1 MNTEL
6 IEQNVHRLLGAMT
19 GAATTAMV
27 AVGDQLGLYRALAD
41 GGPATQDELAA
52 RTGMAARYLREWLSQ
67 QAAAGFL
74 AYREGDGRY
83 VLPAEA
89 AAVLADEAS
98 PAFLAG
104 GATITRGWFAGI
116 DRLAEAF
123 RTGAG
128 IPWHEQDP
136 AVFEGTER
144 FFRPGYTASLTTEW
158 IPALPGV
165 ADRLAAGG
173 RVADVGCGHGVAAI
187 LLARAYPQASVHGYD
202 FHDRSIQVA
211 RQRADQAGLGDRI
224 RFEPLDATSYP
235 ADGFDLICLLDT
247 LHDLGDPAAALAHAR
262 KALAPDGAV
271 LVVEPN
277 AADDYAANLASPLAA
292 LNYAASTF
300 QCTPAALAQP
310 GGSRSAPRP
319 APQRY
324 ASWPTTPASAGSGRS
339 PRPRST
345 SSSNSGRSRGLA
357 APGDDRGSRPAPT
370 ASGPASRTAAHGPQ
384 ENDRDL
390 RPGCPSRGFH
400 SSSQWTSRKDGPGEL
415 PPMEE
420 RCFTRCHTRCTG
432 RNTALRPP
440 PSSGPRTRARARR
453 PPHWPP

>member
-52 RTGMAARYLREWLSQ
+52 RTGTAARYLREWLSQ

-74 AYREGDGRY
+74 AYRESDGRY
-83 VLPAEA
+83 VLLAEA

-123 RTGAG
+123 RTSAG

-158 IPALPGV
+158 VPALSGV
-165 ADRLAAGG
+165 ANGLAAGG

-211 RQRADQAGLGDRI
+211 RQQADQAGLGGRI

-277 AADDYAANLASPLAA
+277 AADDYAANLTSPLAA
-292 LNYAASTF
+292 LSYAASTF

-310 GGSRSAPRP
+310 GGVALGAQAGP
-319 APQRY
+319 AAVRQL
-324 ASWPTTPASAGSGRS
+324 AATPASAGSGRS
-339 PRPRST
+339 LRPRST
-345 SSSNSGRSRGLA
+345 SSSSSGHNRAPAAHEPGGKSPPCHPAAYARLSEPRPVRSSPLRVPDFEVSGRFEGA
-357 APGDDRGSRPAPT
+357 ARCHAQTADSGQGSRP
-370 ASGPASRTAAHGPQ
+370 
-384 ENDRDL
+384 
-390 RPGCPSRGFH
+390 
-400 SSSQWTSRKDGPGEL
+400 
-415 PPMEE
+415 
-420 RCFTRCHTRCTG
+420 G
-432 RNTALRPP
+432 R
-440 PSSGPRTRARARR
+440 
-453 PPHWPP
+453 

>member
-1 MNTEL
+1 MTTEL
-6 IEQNVHRLLGAMT
+6 IEQNVHRLIGAMT

-41 GGPATQDELAA
+41 GGPATPDELAG
-52 RTGMAARYLREWLSQ
+52 RTGTAARYLKEWLSQ

-74 AYREGDGRY
+74 TYREGDGRY

-89 AAVLADEAS
+89 AAVLAHEAS

-158 IPALPGV
+158 VPALPGV
-165 ADRLAAGG
+165 ADHLAAGG
-173 RVADVGCGHGVAAI
+173 RVADVGCGHGVATI

-202 FHDRSIQVA
+202 FHDRSIAVA
-211 RQRADQAGLGDRI
+211 RQQAGQAGLGGRI
-224 RFEPLDATSYP
+224 RFETLDATSYP

-262 KALAPDGAV
+262 KALAPTA
-271 LVVEPN
+271 PCWSWN
-277 AADDYAANLASPLAA
+277 RTRP
-292 LNYAASTF
+292 TTT
-300 QCTPAALAQP
+300 QRTWPARWP
-310 GGSRSAPRP
+310 RSATR
-319 APQRY
+319 
-324 ASWPTTPASAGSGRS
+324 
-339 PRPRST
+339 RPRS
-345 SSSNSGRSRGLA
+345 S
-357 APGDDRGSRPAPT
+357 
-370 ASGPASRTAAHGPQ
+370 
-384 ENDRDL
+384 
-390 RPGCPSRGFH
+390 
-400 SSSQWTSRKDGPGEL
+400 
-415 PPMEE
+415 
-420 RCFTRCHTRCTG
+420 
-432 RNTALRPP
+432 
-440 PSSGPRTRARARR
+440 ARR
-453 PPHWPP
+453 PP

>member
-1 MNTEL
+1 
-6 IEQNVHRLLGAMT
+6 
-19 GAATTAMV
+19 
-27 AVGDQLGLYRALAD
+27 
-41 GGPATQDELAA
+41 
-52 RTGMAARYLREWLSQ
+52 
-67 QAAAGFL
+67 
-74 AYREGDGRY
+74 

-89 AAVLADEAS
+89 AAVLAQETS

-116 DRLAEAF
+116 DRLAQAF

-158 IPALPGV
+158 VPALPGV
-165 ADRLAAGG
+165 AERLAAGG

-187 LLARAYPQASVHGYD
+187 LVARAYPQASVHGYD

-211 RQRADQAGLGDRI
+211 RQRAGQAGLGGRI

-277 AADDYAANLASPLAA
+277 AADDYAANLANPLAA
-292 LNYAASTF
+292 LSYAASTF

-310 GGSRSAPRP
+310 GGVALG
-319 APQRY
+319 AQ
-324 ASWPTTPASAGSGRS
+324 A
-339 PRPRST
+339 
-345 SSSNSGRSRGLA
+345 
-357 APGDDRGSRPAPT
+357 
-370 ASGPASRTAAHGPQ
+370 GPAAVRQLADDAGFSQFRQVTQTPVNVVL
-384 ENDRDL
+384 EL
-390 RPGCPSRGFH
+390 R
-400 SSSQWTSRKDGPGEL
+400 
-415 PPMEE
+415 
-420 RCFTRCHTRCTG
+420 
-432 RNTALRPP
+432 
-440 PSSGPRTRARARR
+440 
-453 PPHWPP
+453 

>member
-1 MNTEL
+1 
-6 IEQNVHRLLGAMT
+6 
-19 GAATTAMV
+19 
-27 AVGDQLGLYRALAD
+27 
-41 GGPATQDELAA
+41 
-52 RTGMAARYLREWLSQ
+52 
-67 QAAAGFL
+67 FL

-83 VLPAEA
+83 ALAAEA

-173 RVADVGCGHGVAAI
+173 RVADVGCGPGAAPSFPPPPSPP
-187 LLARAYPQASVHGYD
+187 APPTRAPGQGAAG
-202 FHDRSIQVA
+202 
-211 RQRADQAGLGDRI
+211 AGLAGRI

-262 KALAPDGAV
+262 TALAPDGAV

-277 AADDYAANLASPLAA
+277 AADDYAAN
-292 LNYAASTF
+292 
-300 QCTPAALAQP
+300 
-310 GGSRSAPRP
+310 
-319 APQRY
+319 
-324 ASWPTTPASAGSGRS
+324 
-339 PRPRST
+339 
-345 SSSNSGRSRGLA
+345 
-357 APGDDRGSRPAPT
+357 
-370 ASGPASRTAAHGPQ
+370 
-384 ENDRDL
+384 
-390 RPGCPSRGFH
+390 
-400 SSSQWTSRKDGPGEL
+400 
-415 PPMEE
+415 
-420 RCFTRCHTRCTG
+420 
-432 RNTALRPP
+432 
-440 PSSGPRTRARARR
+440 
-453 PPHWPP
+453 

>member
-52 RTGMAARYLREWLSQ
+52 RTGTAARYLREWLSQ

-89 AAVLADEAS
+89 AAVLAHEAS

-128 IPWHEQDP
+128 IPWDEQDP

-165 ADRLAAGG
+165 AGRLAAGG
-173 RVADVGCGHGVAAI
+173 RVADVGCGHGAAAI
-187 LLARAYPQASVHGYD
+187 LLARAYPQASVYGYD
-202 FHDRSIQVA
+202 FHDRSI
-211 RQRADQAGLGDRI
+211 AGR
-224 RFEPLDATSYP
+224 
-235 ADGFDLICLLDT
+235 
-247 LHDLGDPAAALAHAR
+247 PAAGRPGRPRRPHPVRAAR
-262 KALAPDGAV
+262 RDQLPGRRLRPD
-271 LVVEPN
+271 L
-277 AADDYAANLASPLAA
+277 
-292 LNYAASTF
+292 
-300 QCTPAALAQP
+300 PAGHP
-310 GGSRSAPRP
+310 
-319 APQRY
+319 
-324 ASWPTTPASAGSGRS
+324 
-339 PRPRST
+339 PRPR
-345 SSSNSGRSRGLA
+345 
-357 APGDDRGSRPAPT
+357 
-370 ASGPASRTAAHGPQ
+370 
-384 ENDRDL
+384 
-390 RPGCPSRGFH
+390 
-400 SSSQWTSRKDGPGEL
+400 
-415 PPMEE
+415 
-420 RCFTRCHTRCTG
+420 
-432 RNTALRPP
+432 
-440 PSSGPRTRARARR
+440 
-453 PPHWPP
+453 

>member
-41 GGPATQDELAA
+41 GGPATRDELAA
-52 RTGMAARYLREWLSQ
+52 RTGTAARYLREWLSQ

-83 VLPAEA
+83 ALPAEA
-89 AAVLADEAS
+89 AAVLAQEGS

-128 IPWHEQDP
+128 
-136 AVFEGTER
+136 
-144 FFRPGYTASLTTEW
+144 
-158 IPALPGV
+158 
-165 ADRLAAGG
+165 G
-173 RVADVGCGHGVAAI
+173 RVADVGCGHGAAAI
-187 LLARAYPQASVHGYD
+187 LLARAYPQAAVHGYD
-202 FHDRSIQVA
+202 FHHRSIAVA
-211 RQRADQAGLGDRI
+211 RQRAGQAGLGGRI

-235 ADGFDLICLLDT
+235 ADGYDLICLLDT

-262 KALAPDGAV
+262 TALAPGGAV
-271 LVVEPN
+271 LVVEPA

-292 LNYAASTF
+292 FAYAASTF

-310 GGSRSAPRP
+310 GG
-319 APQRY
+319 
-324 ASWPTTPASAGSGRS
+324 
-339 PRPRST
+339 
-345 SSSNSGRSRGLA
+345 A
-357 APGDDRGSRPAPT
+357 ALGAQ
-370 ASGPASRTAAHGPQ
+370 AGPAAVRHLAGDAGFSQFRQVTQTPVNIVL
-384 ENDRDL
+384 EL
-390 RPGCPSRGFH
+390 RP
-400 SSSQWTSRKDGPGEL
+400 
-415 PPMEE
+415 
-420 RCFTRCHTRCTG
+420 
-432 RNTALRPP
+432 
-440 PSSGPRTRARARR
+440 
-453 PPHWPP
+453 